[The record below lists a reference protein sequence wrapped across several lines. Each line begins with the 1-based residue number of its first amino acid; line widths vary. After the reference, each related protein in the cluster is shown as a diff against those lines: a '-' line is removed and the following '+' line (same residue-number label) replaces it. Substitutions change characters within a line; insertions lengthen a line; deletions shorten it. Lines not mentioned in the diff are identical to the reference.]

1 MPWCFPPVRERRRA
15 YVSGIPSVTVPPMM
29 PRFVDRYNKQM
40 RRPIPYWLVKDK
52 AIAPH
57 IPVIDKSKR
66 EDGTF
71 SREDFTFDKDRNV
84 YICPANICAKTGSDY
99 TYSITSSQKRSP
111 VTLTVT
117 VHIEKIRIDS

>member
-71 SREDFTFDKDRNV
+71 SREDFMFDKDRNV
-84 YICPANICAKTGSDY
+84 YICPGEHLCQNRK
-99 TYSITSSQKRSP
+99 
-111 VTLTVT
+111 
-117 VHIEKIRIDS
+117 